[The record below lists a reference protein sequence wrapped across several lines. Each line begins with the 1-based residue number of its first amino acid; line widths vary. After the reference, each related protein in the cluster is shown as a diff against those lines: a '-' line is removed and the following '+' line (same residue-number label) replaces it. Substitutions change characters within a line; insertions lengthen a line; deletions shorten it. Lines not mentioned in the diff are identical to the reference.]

1 MVQSA
6 FLCKC
11 TVGAALVSAAL
22 MMVALVAFRVYLFPG
37 KEEDR
42 TRCTSTPVPSLVASA
57 GHGEATLKWNLPE
70 GHWPHIKYWQ
80 YEQAER
86 PNAAGTPHNTG
97 TTATTHVVPG
107 LTNGVRYYFRI
118 RAVFEHGVH
127 RCWSNSAS
135 ATPTQPGN
143 VLKEMAT
150 RQKQIATRQQQM
162 ATQQKKMATHQ
173 RQMANR
179 QGEMADQQRAMTRLQ
194 GEMARA
200 HEEIATT
207 TRAIARDVAANRATL
222 KDFGERNVVGG
233 ETERLGAE
241 LARLAASMNPLVE
254 SVGAL
259 GDKVANGLAGIERRL
274 IERPPTLPP
283 ELCEGKI
290 IGKVYF
296 DHDSHEIT
304 DNGAAI
310 DSRAAM
316 SEMAAVL
323 KKLPGRA
330 VVLAVGYANAVGTA
344 RHNLH
349 LSDLRAA
356 CTTYCLRQR
365 LGNRGDGFRFRELAK
380 GEEIDA
386 SDPTGTSAESR
397 RVDVKVCR
405 GPVSPEWPVPA
416 EWEGAAETCH
426 CP

>member
-1 MVQSA
+1 MLQSA

-22 MMVALVAFRVYLFPG
+22 MMAALVAFGVYLFPG
-37 KEEDR
+37 KEGKKEG
-42 TRCTSTPVPSLVASA
+42 CTSTPVPSLVASA

-70 GHWPHIKYWQ
+70 GHWPHVKHWQ
-80 YEQAER
+80 YEQAGK
-86 PNAAGTPHNTG
+86 PNEAGPLHNTG

-107 LTNGVRYYFRI
+107 LTNGVTYYFRI
-118 RAVFEHGVH
+118 RAILEHGAH
-127 RCWSNSAS
+127 GCWSNSAS

-143 VLKEMAT
+143 VLEEMAT
-150 RQKQIATRQQQM
+150 YQKQMATRQQQM
-162 ATQQKKMATHQ
+162 ADW
-173 RQMANR
+173 
-179 QGEMADQQRAMTRLQ
+179 QGEMANQQREMTASQ
-194 GEMARA
+194 EA
-200 HEEIATT
+200 IAVTAG
-207 TRAIARDVAANRATL
+207 AIARGVAANRELL
-222 KDFGERNVVGG
+222 KDIGERGAAAIDGVAESVNKIGG

-259 GDKVANGLAGIERRL
+259 GDKVANGLAGIEQRL
-274 IERPPTLPP
+274 MEMPAALPP
-283 ELCEGKI
+283 DLCEGKI
-290 IGKVYF
+290 IGKIHF
-296 DHDSHEIT
+296 DHDSHEMT
-304 DNGAAI
+304 D
-310 DSRAAM
+310 DEAAM
-316 SEMAAVL
+316 SEVTAVL
-323 KKLPGRA
+323 KKLRADA

-365 LGNRGDGFRFRELAK
+365 LGEGGDGFRFRELAK

-386 SDPTGTSAESR
+386 RDPTGTSSQSR

-416 EWEGAAETCH
+416 EWEGAAETCR